1 MQYIGEILK
10 LLTWPAVILA
20 SYYLSRLALK
30 RFEKFLPDKEDDKA

>member
-1 MQYIGEILK
+1 MEHIGEIIK

-30 RFEKFLPDKEDDKA
+30 RFEKFLPNKEDDVA